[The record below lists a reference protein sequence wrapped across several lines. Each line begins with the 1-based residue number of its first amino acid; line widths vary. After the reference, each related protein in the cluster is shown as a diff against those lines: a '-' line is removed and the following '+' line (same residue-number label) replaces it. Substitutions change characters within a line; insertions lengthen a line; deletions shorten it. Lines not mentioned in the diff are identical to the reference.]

1 MGRSPDMRTKRIII
15 LSGERGAG
23 KSTVCRE
30 TVALTQAR
38 GYTCGGLLTL
48 SRPNGELD
56 VLDLKS
62 GHSRRLALHRSSS
75 ALEPKDRQ
83 PDRDLVEGA
92 RPDHP
97 ERGSGTLVEGNTTD
111 VPETDATP
119 AVIQGRFRFD
129 PRTLAWG
136 NEALRRATPC
146 QLLVV
151 DELGPLE
158 VERQE
163 GWTSAFDVLNKADFR
178 LALVVVRPE
187 CLVRA
192 QLHLPASATAI
203 LTVDSDNRAAM
214 PDLLL
219 QMLERELS

>member
-1 MGRSPDMRTKRIII
+1 MRTKRIII

-48 SRPNGELD
+48 SCLNGTLD

-62 GHSRRLALHRSSS
+62 GHSRRLALRQSSS
-75 ALEPKDRQ
+75 ALEPKDQQ
-83 PDRDLVEGA
+83 PSRGLFEGAHPARPELGRGTPVEGK
-92 RPDHP
+92 
-97 ERGSGTLVEGNTTD
+97 TTD
-111 VPETDATP
+111 IPETDATP

-136 NEALRRATPC
+136 NEALRHATPC

-163 GWTSAFDVLNKADFR
+163 GWTRAFDVLNKADFG

-192 QLHLPASATAI
+192 QLQLPASTTAI
-203 LTVDSDNRAAM
+203 FTVAPDNRAAM

-219 QMLERELS
+219 GMLERELP